1 MIFSYRSPGFS
12 SGSRV
17 KNPPANA
24 GHVRDVGSIPGSE
37 RSPGE
42 GNGNSSIPAWD
53 IPRTEEPG
61 MLQSM
66 GWEKVG
72 HDLATQQQQ
81 SKLQTL

>member
-12 SGSRV
+12 SGSLV

-24 GHVRDVGSIPGSE
+24 GHIRDVGSIPGSG

-72 HDLATQQQQ
+72 HDLVTQQQQ